1 MVDAADIVS
10 SAREFGFDKCG
21 IIPVEMMSGYETKLK
36 ERMEHFPQTR
46 AKYEDYI
53 SFAHLNDDY
62 PWAKSVIVC
71 SFWYGRYHIPNDLQ
85 GSIAK
90 YYLTDG
96 RRNAESQGFQASVS
110 FENYLKD
117 CGFQTA
123 TDRDFGITALRWAA
137 MQAGLG
143 IVRKNNFFYTEKGS
157 YQHLEAFL
165 IDAPLKYI
173 VENKLRPCADKCDLC
188 GEACPT
194 GSLEAPYVM
203 CRNTCVSCLTTWDG
217 WDLSAEP
224 LQSKFGKWIFGCDV
238 CQDACPYNKNAW
250 KTEQE
255 FPGLEEL
262 SKHLTWEKIVLSDY
276 DWLESVLQPKLWYIP
291 KEKVWRYK
299 TNALNAMLNNYN
311 ESYLPVIQK
320 ACRDERAEVRNMAE
334 WVLMRISTGN
344 K

>member
-1 MVDAADIVS
+1 
-10 SAREFGFDKCG
+10 
-21 IIPVEMMSGYETKLK
+21 
-36 ERMEHFPQTR
+36 
-46 AKYEDYI
+46 
-53 SFAHLNDDY
+53 
-62 PWAKSVIVC
+62 
-71 SFWYGRYHIPNDLQ
+71 
-85 GSIAK
+85 
-90 YYLTDG
+90 
-96 RRNAESQGFQASVS
+96 
-110 FENYLKD
+110 
-117 CGFQTA
+117 
-123 TDRDFGITALRWAA
+123 